1 MGIFPNPFISGLVTD
16 RVYTLPIYLTINLKA
31 YTCTRVY
38 PATREII
45 MSAYIIF
52 TESVI
57 YFTPNSTTLN
67 SHGHVAIK
75 VVTPRP
81 FLHKHQYN
89 TDTGR
94 HEIAVHIPINYG
106 EKFWVFVYLDK
117 HPRQRIRSCTCLE
130 VYPEN
135 GIITDIIPI
144 GERHPEKLNSAGV
157 NIKFPSGEYTTS
169 EYEWHKYPRHA
180 PANSWFIWLP

>member
-106 EKFWVFVYLDK
+106 EKFWVFVYLDNTQGRGFGVVPALK
-117 HPRQRIRSCTCLE
+117 YIQRMVSLLTS
-130 VYPEN
+130 Y
-135 GIITDIIPI
+135 
-144 GERHPEKLNSAGV
+144 
-157 NIKFPSGEYTTS
+157 PSGKDT
-169 EYEWHKYPRHA
+169 PR
-180 PANSWFIWLP
+180 SSIQQE